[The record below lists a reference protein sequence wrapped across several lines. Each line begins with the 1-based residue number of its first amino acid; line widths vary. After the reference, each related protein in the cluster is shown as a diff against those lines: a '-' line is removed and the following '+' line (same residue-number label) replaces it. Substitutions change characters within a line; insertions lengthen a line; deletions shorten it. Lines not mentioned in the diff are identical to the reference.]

1 MYHILISTFH
11 SFSVSICY
19 YSSTRDSNKP
29 VCDEAGA
36 LVQWLWACTAFS
48 GDLSS
53 VPSTQSPIPSAPEAP
68 ILMYMAPYRDI
79 CIHII
84 LKTIKFFLTLK
95 KNAHDV
101 VGQMDFPHGHT
112 HTSLKYHLTSLIYR
126 HCRPVGRTTDSFLRS
141 GT

>member
-1 MYHILISTFH
+1 MHHILISTFH

-19 YSSTRDSNKP
+19 SISTRDSNKP

-36 LVQWLWACTAFS
+36 LAQWLWACTTFP

-53 VPSTQSPIPSAPEAP
+53 VPSTQNPIPSAPEAP
-68 ILMYMAPYRDI
+68 YRHI

-95 KNAHDV
+95 KNVHDV
-101 VGQMDFPHGHT
+101 VGQTDFPHGHT

-126 HCRPVGRTTDSFLRS
+126 HCRPVGRTTDLFLRS